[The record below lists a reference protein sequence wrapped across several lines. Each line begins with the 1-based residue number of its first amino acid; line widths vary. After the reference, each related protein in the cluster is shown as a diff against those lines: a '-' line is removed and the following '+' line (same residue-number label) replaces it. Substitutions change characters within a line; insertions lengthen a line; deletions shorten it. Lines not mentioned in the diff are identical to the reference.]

1 MYSSFSPGFFDR
13 VDENDDANFYSIPRL
28 VVHIDKYAIAQI
40 GKILGEVLP
49 LNPRIL
55 DLLSSWRSHLPPR
68 LTKCHMVGLGM
79 NFLEM
84 SENPALN
91 SYVVQNVNK
100 NSTLPFEDE
109 TFDAVLLTVSV
120 QYIVRPIEVF
130 REVNRVLTE
139 NGAFIVTFSNRM
151 FPTKAIKAWQLY
163 TDQQR
168 MTLIKFYLQKAGGYK
183 GIIAED
189 RSPTLGYYTDPVYLV
204 MARKDSR
211 EPTRVD
217 PGT

>member
-1 MYSSFSPGFFDR
+1 MYSSFPLGFFDR
-13 VDENDDANFYSIPRL
+13 VDENDDAIFYSIPRL
-28 VVHIDKYAIAQI
+28 VVHIDNYAIAQI
-40 GKILGEVLP
+40 GRILGEVLP

-55 DLLSSWRSHLPPR
+55 DLLSSWRSHLPLR

-79 NFLEM
+79 NSLEM
-84 SENPALN
+84 RENPALN

-100 NSTLPFEDE
+100 NPKLPFEDE

-130 REVNRVLTE
+130 REVNRVLTK
-139 NGAFIVTFSNRM
+139 NGPFIVTFSNRM
-151 FPTKAIKAWQLY
+151 FPTKAIKAWQLS

-168 MTLIKFYLQKAGGYK
+168 MTLVKFYLQKAGGYK

-189 RSPTLGYYTDPVYLV
+189 RNPKLGYYTDPVYLV
-204 MARKDSR
+204 MARKSSP
-211 EPTRVD
+211 EPYQVD